1 MAIKICQTVAKPYE
15 TLQKYLSNNFEK
27 ARPEE
32 SAVPIVERLKG
43 IAFLVDHSS
52 LLVPSHCGQY
62 FGKRIES
69 DKIGDGEIN
78 LAQLGQRFLCFISG
92 S

>member
-1 MAIKICQTVAKPYE
+1 MKPFKNILV
-15 TLQKYLSNNFEK
+15 TPLKKLV
-27 ARPEE
+27 RGE
-32 SAVPIVERLKG
+32 SAVPIVQRFKG

>member
-1 MAIKICQTVAKPYE
+1 MKPFKNILV
-15 TLQKYLSNNFEK
+15 TPLKKLV
-27 ARPEE
+27 RGE

-43 IAFLVDHSS
+43 IAFLVDVSGRS

>member
-1 MAIKICQTVAKPYE
+1 MKPFKNILV
-15 TLQKYLSNNFEK
+15 TPLKKLV
-27 ARPEE
+27 RGE
-32 SAVPIVERLKG
+32 SAVPIEERLKG

>member
-1 MAIKICQTVAKPYE
+1 MKPFKNILV
-15 TLQKYLSNNFEK
+15 TPLKKLV
-27 ARPEE
+27 RGE
-32 SAVPIVERLKG
+32 SAVPILERLKG
-43 IAFLVDHSS
+43 IAFLVDHFS
-52 LLVPSHCGQY
+52 LLVSSHCGQY

>member
-1 MAIKICQTVAKPYE
+1 M
-15 TLQKYLSNNFEK
+15 
-27 ARPEE
+27 
-32 SAVPIVERLKG
+32 PIAERLKG
-43 IAFLVDHSS
+43 IAVDDAFLVDHSS

-62 FGKRIES
+62 FGKRIER
-69 DKIGDGEIN
+69 DKIGDGAIN

>member
-1 MAIKICQTVAKPYE
+1 MGI
-15 TLQKYLSNNFEK
+15 
-27 ARPEE
+27 
-32 SAVPIVERLKG
+32 AVDD
-43 IAFLVDHSS
+43 AFLVDHSS
-52 LLVPSHCGQY
+52 LLVPSHCGPY

-78 LAQLGQRFLCFISG
+78 LAQLRQRFLCFISG

>member
-1 MAIKICQTVAKPYE
+1 MKPFKNILVTPLK
-15 TLQKYLSNNFEK
+15 TLVLG
-27 ARPEE
+27 E

>member
-1 MAIKICQTVAKPYE
+1 MPTA
-15 TLQKYLSNNFEK
+15 
-27 ARPEE
+27 
-32 SAVPIVERLKG
+32 ERLKG
-43 IAFLVDHSS
+43 VAVYDAFLVDHSS

-69 DKIGDGEIN
+69 DKIEDGEIN
-78 LAQLGQRFLCFISG
+78 LAKLGQRFLYFISG

>member
-1 MAIKICQTVAKPYE
+1 MKPFKNILV
-15 TLQKYLSNNFEK
+15 TPLKKL
-27 ARPEE
+27 ARGE

>member
-1 MAIKICQTVAKPYE
+1 MKPFKNILV
-15 TLQKYLSNNFEK
+15 TPLKKL
-27 ARPEE
+27 ARGEL
-32 SAVPIVERLKG
+32 AVPIVERLKG